1 MPRVAIVTGGTEG
14 IGAAAAEQ
22 LKQAGYIPIVTY
34 GHNDKV
40 AQEFTS
46 RTAIAVRK
54 WDVADYPACE
64 TGVSEIA
71 SAFGPVDVLINNAGI
86 TADCM
91 LHKMGFDQWQRV
103 IDTDLTG
110 CFNMCRAVIKSMRER
125 RFGRIVNVSSIN
137 AQAGQLGQ
145 VNYTAAK
152 AGMIGLTKS
161 LALESAGHGIT
172 VNAVAPGY
180 TDTPMVAHVPP
191 DVLKTIIA
199 KIPVGRLAQPSEIA
213 HAIAFLAAD
222 EAAYITGATLSINGG
237 LYLT

>member
-1 MPRVAIVTGGTEG
+1 
-14 IGAAAAEQ
+14 
-22 LKQAGYIPIVTY
+22 
-34 GHNDKV
+34 
-40 AQEFTS
+40 
-46 RTAIAVRK
+46 
-54 WDVADYPACE
+54 
-64 TGVSEIA
+64 
-71 SAFGPVDVLINNAGI
+71 
-86 TADCM
+86 
-91 LHKMGFDQWQRV
+91 MGFDQWQRV

>member
-1 MPRVAIVTGGTEG
+1 MSRVAIVTGGTEG
-14 IGAAAAEQ
+14 IGAAAAER
-22 LKQAGYIPIVTY
+22 LKQAGYIPIATY
-34 GHNDKV
+34 GHNDN
-40 AQEFTS
+40 AAEAFTS
-46 RTAIAVRK
+46 RTGIPVRK
-54 WDVADYPACE
+54 WDVASDPACA

-71 SAFGPVDVLINNAGI
+71 FAFGPVEVLINNAGI
-86 TADCM
+86 TADGM
-91 LHKMGFDQWQRV
+91 LHKMSFDQWQRV
-103 IDTDLTG
+103 IETNLTG
-110 CFNMCRAVIKSMRER
+110 CFNMCRAVIKGMRER
-125 RFGRIVNVSSIN
+125 HFGRIINVSSIN
-137 AQAGQLGQ
+137 GQAGQLGQ
-145 VNYTAAK
+145 VNYAATK

-213 HAIAFLAAD
+213 HAIAFLASD
-222 EAAYITGATLSINGG
+222 EAAYITGATLTINGG

>member
-14 IGAAAAEQ
+14 IGAATAEQ
-22 LKQAGYIPIVTY
+22 LRQAGYIPVATY
-34 GHNDKV
+34 GHNDEV

-46 RTAIAVRK
+46 RTAIVVRK
-54 WDVADYPACE
+54 WDVANYPACE
-64 TGVSEIA
+64 TGVDEIA

-86 TADCM
+86 TADGM

-110 CFNMCRAVIKSMRER
+110 CFNMCRAVIRSMRER

-145 VNYTAAK
+145 VNYAAAK

-161 LALESAGHGIT
+161 LALEGAGHGIT

-191 DVLKTIIA
+191 DTLKTIIA

-222 EAAYITGATLSINGG
+222 EAAYITGATLTINGG